1 MEDPKPAI
9 MELISWIL
17 TLQVFF
23 ISAIWY
29 LIVSHLVDVVVL
41 PLSGILSH
49 LPQTLPVRLTA
60 YIYEHHIRAFFP
72 EFPSVRQ
79 LLVWLRSVVLFV
91 LPDPGPDPA
100 NGGTSSGV
108 GSNPLSTLPVNLDAI
123 RAGGNPGN

>member
-29 LIVSHLVDVVVL
+29 LTVSHLLVL

-49 LPQTLPVRLTA
+49 LPQTLPIRISA
-60 YIYEHHIRAFFP
+60 YFYEHHIRALFP
-72 EFPSVRQ
+72 DLPSVRQ
-79 LLVWLRSVVLFV
+79 LLVWLRSVVLTV

-100 NGGTSSGV
+100 GTSSGA
-108 GSNPLSTLPVNLDAI
+108 GPNPLPTLNVNLDAI
-123 RAGGNPGN
+123 RAGGT